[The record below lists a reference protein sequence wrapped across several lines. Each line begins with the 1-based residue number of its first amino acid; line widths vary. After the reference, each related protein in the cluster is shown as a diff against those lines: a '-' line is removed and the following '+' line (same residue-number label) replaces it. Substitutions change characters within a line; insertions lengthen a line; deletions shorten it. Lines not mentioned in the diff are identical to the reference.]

1 MKIAIAIR
9 PRLLAA
15 SMILWLVPVDVL
27 SQETTE
33 QNSSRLPTVTLT
45 AHEAFQIEQN
55 ASKAVGSYCQAR
67 RRGKT
72 IGEAVD
78 LVYSR
83 MKYVP
88 GIPQTTQRVAIKDY
102 LTSGIIRCPAV
113 RPSDQAAL
121 VNLSCT
127 SLTQR
132 QLSLIAQGK
141 FVKTWGGDCLMI
153 FNGNR

>member
-1 MKIAIAIR
+1 MKITNAIR
-9 PRLLAA
+9 PWLLAA
-15 SMILWLVPVDVL
+15 SVILLLVPVDVL
-27 SQETTE
+27 SQETAE
-33 QNSSRLPTVTLT
+33 PNSSRLPTVTLT
-45 AHEAFQIEQN
+45 AREAYQIEQN
-55 ASKAVGSYCQAR
+55 AVKAVGSYCQAR

-72 IGEAVD
+72 IGEAVE

-113 RPSDQAAL
+113 RPGDQAA
-121 VNLSCT
+121 VMNLSCT

-132 QLSLIAQGK
+132 QLSQIAQGK